1 VIEASSFQ
9 IIYWEAFGR
18 QIQDVLN
25 RCHNTIRE
33 PMDLPEAQGFPASA
47 IGRAMWSAWSRAP
60 RPSRSSNP
68 GGRGGRIPGDGLGV
82 AVKIEAD
89 CPR

>member
-1 VIEASSFQ
+1 MIEASSFQ

-25 RCHNTIRE
+25 RCHTTIRE
-33 PMDLPEAQGFPASA
+33 PTDLPEAQGFPASA
-47 IGRAMWSAWSRAP
+47 IRRA
-60 RPSRSSNP
+60 
-68 GGRGGRIPGDGLGV
+68 GGRLGQERLGQAGPPILGAGKGRIPGGGLGV
-82 AVKIEAD
+82 DVKSEAA